1 MEHRGRRIPPL
12 IHWLSQVLLKT
23 CLRALART
31 LPQPV
36 STTPHLVISAWRFP
50 CPPPKVSMT
59 SHRSASRMPPLET
72 AGLLLRFRS
81 ALMADLLFRILA
93 PEQQTFSCHSH
104 QQAL

>member
-12 IHWLSQVLLKT
+12 IHWLSQVSLKT
-23 CLRALART
+23 CLRAVDRT
-31 LPQPV
+31 LPPPV

-50 CPPPKVSMT
+50 CPPPKVFMT

-93 PEQQTFSCHSH
+93 PPQQTFFCHPRLE
-104 QQAL
+104 AL